1 MPTDFVVP
9 DGYQT
14 LAPGTAL
21 AVLEAPDRADVKG
34 KVSTA
39 FLSGLKSPCKS
50 SMVIRWAASMEK
62 QAISGSVAD
71 DAVNG
76 TLP

>member
-1 MPTDFVVP
+1 MPTNFVMP

-21 AVLEAPDRADVKG
+21 AVLDVPDWADVKG

-39 FLSGLKSPCKS
+39 FLSGLKSPRKL
-50 SMVIRWAASMEK
+50 SMVI
-62 QAISGSVAD
+62 G
-71 DAVNG
+71 
-76 TLP
+76 